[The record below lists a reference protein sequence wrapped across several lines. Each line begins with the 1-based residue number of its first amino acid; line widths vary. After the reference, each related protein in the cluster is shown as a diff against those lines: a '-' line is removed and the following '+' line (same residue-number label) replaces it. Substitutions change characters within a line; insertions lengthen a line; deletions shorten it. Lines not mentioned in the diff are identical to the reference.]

1 MVNASMIVYLAH
13 PFTGAGLPDGPWR
26 STSRNTARVRA
37 LAAGI
42 EATNPHIAC
51 RYSHGRA
58 DTDRS
63 EAAILAWCLRLITGD
78 SDPETERY
86 VAGAGDRRG
95 LEATGSG
102 GPFGPHPVGRVGYA
116 PAAAVWVV
124 GPVSFGMEREI
135 GHAAGRGIPVVA
147 VDPEQQQAFIRDG
160 ERAAARATAEV
171 TRRVVHDVL
180 AGLLDAPD
188 FRGARAVV
196 SAFFLS
202 ESWELGGGTIDYEKR
217 LGAQVQN
224 GSGALAFR
232 GSVETT
238 ALRCARASALMR
250 DCGLTPDERTAL
262 RAREVEGHSYRG
274 VALALGW
281 PDDGAAEDRARRLAE
296 RAIRK
301 VRNALRADEA
311 TREQAR
317 EEATA

>member
-58 DTDRS
+58 DADRS

-95 LEATGSG
+95 VEATGSG

-116 PAAAVWVV
+116 PAPAVWVV

-135 GHAAGRGIPVVA
+135 EHAVVCGIRVEA
-147 VDPEQQQAFIRDG
+147 VSPEQQAAFLRDG
-160 ERAAARATAEV
+160 ERAAARAAAAAA
-171 TRRVVHDVL
+171 R
-180 AGLLDAPD
+180 
-188 FRGARAVV
+188 RAV
-196 SAFFLS
+196 
-202 ESWELGGGTIDYEKR
+202 
-217 LGAQVQN
+217 
-224 GSGALAFR
+224 
-232 GSVETT
+232 
-238 ALRCARASALMR
+238 
-250 DCGLTPDERTAL
+250 
-262 RAREVEGHSYRG
+262 RG
-274 VALALGW
+274 V
-281 PDDGAAEDRARRLAE
+281 P
-296 RAIRK
+296 
-301 VRNALRADEA
+301 
-311 TREQAR
+311 
-317 EEATA
+317 